1 MSDADEPSRKNM
13 EQEATQ
19 ELVRRY
25 GHDLLLVAVCVV
37 SPAERNAPIVAGD
50 EPMVRNGDAVGVSSQ
65 VAEDVFR
72 AAEGRLRVDHP
83 VSSEQSPQEAA
94 EVLGRSDLLQ

>member
-1 MSDADEPSRKNM
+1 MPDADEPSRKNM

-37 SPAERNAPIVAGD
+37 SPAKRDATIAAGD
-50 EPMVRNGDAVGVSSQ
+50 ETMVRDGDAVCVSSQ

-72 AAEGRLRVDHP
+72 SAEGRLGVDHP
-83 VSSEQSPQEAA
+83 VSGEHSPQKAA